1 MKKKISLSSPNI
13 FKDSKKYILNCI
25 NKKWISSWG
34 KYTTDFEKKIKNY
47 TKSKN
52 VVVCSS
58 GTAALHISLI
68 LSSVKKNDE
77 IIVPTLTFIATINVI
92 NYLQASPIFMDSDEF
107 FNIDVDKTIQFIENH
122 TILKRNFTYNKK
134 TGKRISAII
143 PVHIWGN
150 AANLQK
156 LLRLCKSKNIKII
169 EDASE
174 SLGTFYNKG
183 KIKGKHTGTIGNFGC
198 ISFNGNKIITTGGGG
213 AILTNKY
220 SDAKKA
226 RYLISQAKDDGVRFI
241 HNQIGYNY
249 SISNLHA
256 AIGLSQINK
265 IKYIKKLKLK
275 ISDIYRNRIKD
286 IPGLKLN
293 ESPNYADNNRWLNI
307 LKIDK
312 KIYKKLPQDLL
323 LIFKK
328 NYIETRFVWQ
338 LNHLQKQFKKCQT
351 YKIENS
357 IKLIKNSL
365 CLPSSSDLSAKDINR
380 ICNILEKNR

>member
-107 FNIDVDKTIQFIENH
+107 FNIDVDKTIKFIENH

-156 LLRLCKSKNIKII
+156 LLRLC
-169 EDASE
+169 
-174 SLGTFYNKG
+174 
-183 KIKGKHTGTIGNFGC
+183 
-198 ISFNGNKIITTGGGG
+198 
-213 AILTNKY
+213 
-220 SDAKKA
+220 
-226 RYLISQAKDDGVRFI
+226 
-241 HNQIGYNY
+241 
-249 SISNLHA
+249 
-256 AIGLSQINK
+256 
-265 IKYIKKLKLK
+265 
-275 ISDIYRNRIKD
+275 
-286 IPGLKLN
+286 
-293 ESPNYADNNRWLNI
+293 
-307 LKIDK
+307 
-312 KIYKKLPQDLL
+312 
-323 LIFKK
+323 
-328 NYIETRFVWQ
+328 
-338 LNHLQKQFKKCQT
+338 
-351 YKIENS
+351 NS
-357 IKLIKNSL
+357 I
-365 CLPSSSDLSAKDINR
+365 
-380 ICNILEKNR
+380 